1 MRLENGINQVKS
13 LKNVRKALEYKNVQ
27 LFHTTA
33 VTYWFPALISI
44 NQFFLR
50 EPD

>member
-13 LKNVRKALEYKNVQ
+13 LKNVRKALEYKMYN
-27 LFHTTA
+27 
-33 VTYWFPALISI
+33 YWFPALISI